1 MPDYRSVF
9 AGFAQLAEEV
19 GQASRANRELFE
31 QLVAAEVG
39 RVAGRLGVVPATEL
53 RDARQRLDAAE
64 DELDV
69 LRLELDDLQLRVATL
84 EAASPEAALADEDLA
99 DEDLADEDLAEADPD
114 VLEDAELLGEA
125 EVLDAPDLLGDET
138 GAAGRG

>member
-1 MPDYRSVF
+1 MPPYRSVF

-39 RVAGRLGVVPATEL
+39 RVAGRLGVVPAAEL
-53 RDARQRLDAAE
+53 RTARERLDAAL

-84 EAASPEAALADEDLA
+84 EAASPEADLA
-99 DEDLADEDLAEADPD
+99 DEPD
-114 VLEDAELLGEA
+114 LLGDE
-125 EVLDAPDLLGDET
+125 PDLLGDET
-138 GAAGRG
+138 GAAGVRA

>member
-1 MPDYRSVF
+1 MPPHRSVF

-39 RVAGRLGVVPATEL
+39 RVAARLGVVPAAEL
-53 RDARQRLDAAE
+53 RAARERLDAAE
-64 DELDV
+64 NELDV

-84 EAASPEAALADEDLA
+84 EADSPESELAEDLPGLSLT
-99 DEDLADEDLAEADPD
+99 DE
-114 VLEDAELLGEA
+114 
-125 EVLDAPDLLGDET
+125 PDLLGDET
-138 GAAGRG
+138 GAAGVRG

>member
-1 MPDYRSVF
+1 MF

-39 RVAGRLGVVPATEL
+39 RVAARLGVVAAADLRAT
-53 RDARQRLDAAE
+53 RQRLDAAE

-84 EAASPEAALADEDLA
+84 EAASPGVELDEDDLLEVDVP
-99 DEDLADEDLAEADPD
+99 DEA
-114 VLEDAELLGEA
+114 
-125 EVLDAPDLLGDET
+125 DLLGDET
-138 GAAGRG
+138 GAAGVRG

>member
-99 DEDLADEDLAEADPD
+99 DEDLAEADPD

>member
-1 MPDYRSVF
+1 MPTYRSVF

-39 RVAGRLGVVPATEL
+39 RVAARLGVVPATEL
-53 RDARQRLDAAE
+53 RDARERLDSAE
-64 DELDV
+64 NELDV

-84 EAASPEAALADEDLA
+84 EATSPDGDLA
-99 DEDLADEDLAEADPD
+99 GEDPVD
-114 VLEDAELLGEA
+114 VPHP
-125 EVLDAPDLLGDET
+125 PDLLGDET
-138 GAAGRG
+138 GATGTHG

>member
-1 MPDYRSVF
+1 MPAYRSVF

-39 RVAGRLGVVPATEL
+39 RVAARLGVVPAAEL
-53 RDARQRLDAAE
+53 RDARVRLDAAE

-84 EAASPEAALADEDLA
+84 EAAAPGAGLDDE
-99 DEDLADEDLAEADPD
+99 
-114 VLEDAELLGEA
+114 
-125 EVLDAPDLLGDET
+125 DLLGDET
-138 GAAGRG
+138 GAGAVRP

>member
-1 MPDYRSVF
+1 MPPYRSVF

-39 RVAGRLGVVPATEL
+39 RVAGRLGVVPAAEL
-53 RDARQRLDAAE
+53 RTARDRLEAAL
-64 DELDV
+64 DELEV

-84 EAASPEAALADEDLA
+84 EAVS
-99 DEDLADEDLAEADPD
+99 DPD
-114 VLEDAELLGEA
+114 LTDPDLLGE
-125 EVLDAPDLLGDET
+125 EPDLPGDHPDLLGDET
-138 GAAGRG
+138 GSAGVRA

>member
-1 MPDYRSVF
+1 MPAYRSVL

-39 RVAGRLGVVPATEL
+39 RVAARLGVVPAAEL
-53 RDARQRLDAAE
+53 RDARQRLDEAE

-84 EAASPEAALADEDLA
+84 EAASPDAALVDEEIADEDLT
-99 DEDLADEDLAEADPD
+99 EAVPD
-114 VLEDAELLGEA
+114 VLGEA
-125 EVLDAPDLLGDET
+125 DLLEEAEALDAPDLLGDET
-138 GAAGRG
+138 GAAGFRG

>member
-1 MPDYRSVF
+1 MPAYRSVLAGF

-39 RVAGRLGVVPATEL
+39 RVAARLGVVPAAEL
-53 RDARQRLDAAE
+53 RDARGRLDAAE
-64 DELDV
+64 SELDV

-84 EAASPEAALADEDLA
+84 ETASPEAGLADEELTDVDL
-99 DEDLADEDLAEADPD
+99 P
-114 VLEDAELLGEA
+114 
-125 EVLDAPDLLGDET
+125 DAPDLLGHES
-138 GAAGRG
+138 GSAGVRA

>member
-1 MPDYRSVF
+1 MPRSRSVF

-39 RVAGRLGVVPATEL
+39 RVAGRLGVVPAAEL
-53 RDARQRLDAAE
+53 RDARQRLDSAE
-64 DELDV
+64 DELAV

-84 EAASPEAALADEDLA
+84 EAGSPDAQLVDAQLVDEELV
-99 DEDLADEDLAEADPD
+99 LDPT
-114 VLEDAELLGEA
+114 LS
-125 EVLDAPDLLGDET
+125 DAPDLLGDET
-138 GAAGRG
+138 GAAGVRG

>member
-1 MPDYRSVF
+1 MPAYRSMF

-39 RVAGRLGVVPATEL
+39 RVAARLGVVPAVEL
-53 RDARQRLDAAE
+53 REARERLDAAE
-64 DELDV
+64 SELDV

-84 EAASPEAALADEDLA
+84 ETASPEVGLADEDLT
-99 DEDLADEDLAEADPD
+99 DVDLA
-114 VLEDAELLGEA
+114 
-125 EVLDAPDLLGDET
+125 DAPDLLGDET
-138 GAAGRG
+138 GSGGVRA

>member
-1 MPDYRSVF
+1 MPAYRSMF

-39 RVAGRLGVVPATEL
+39 RVAARLGVVPAAEL
-53 RDARQRLDAAE
+53 RDARERLDAAE
-64 DELDV
+64 HELDV

-84 EAASPEAALADEDLA
+84 ETASPEAGLADEDLT
-99 DEDLADEDLAEADPD
+99 DVDL
-114 VLEDAELLGEA
+114 V
-125 EVLDAPDLLGDET
+125 DAPDLLGDET
-138 GAAGRG
+138 GSAGVRA

>member
-1 MPDYRSVF
+1 MPAYRSLF

-39 RVAGRLGVVPATEL
+39 RVAARLGVVAATDL
-53 RDARQRLDAAE
+53 RAARERLDVAE
-64 DELDV
+64 GELDV

-84 EAASPEAALADEDLA
+84 EAALPEV
-99 DEDLADEDLAEADPD
+99 AE
-114 VLEDAELLGEA
+114 
-125 EVLDAPDLLGDET
+125 
-138 GAAGRG
+138 

>member
-1 MPDYRSVF
+1 MPARRSVF

-39 RVAGRLGVVPATEL
+39 RVAGRLGLVPAAEL
-53 RDARQRLDAAE
+53 RDARERLGSAE
-64 DELDV
+64 HELDV

-84 EAASPEAALADEDLA
+84 EAASPDAGLVEEDLA
-99 DEDLADEDLAEADPD
+99 DGGLT
-114 VLEDAELLGEA
+114 
-125 EVLDAPDLLGDET
+125 DAPDLLGDET
-138 GAAGRG
+138 GAAGTRG

>member
-1 MPDYRSVF
+1 MPAYRSVF
-9 AGFAQLAEEV
+9 SGFAQLAQEV

-39 RVAGRLGVVPATEL
+39 RAAARLGIVPAAEL
-53 RDARQRLDAAE
+53 RAAREQLDAAQ

-84 EAASPEAALADEDLA
+84 EAGL
-99 DEDLADEDLAEADPD
+99 PD
-114 VLEDAELLGEA
+114 ANLDDA
-125 EVLDAPDLLGDET
+125 DLLGDET
-138 GAAGRG
+138 GAAANR

>member
-1 MPDYRSVF
+1 MSSRRSLF
-9 AGFAQLAEEV
+9 PGLAQLAEEV

-39 RVAGRLGVVPATEL
+39 RVAARLGVVPAAEL
-53 RDARQRLDAAE
+53 RAARERLDAAE

-84 EAASPEAALADEDLA
+84 EAASPDVDTDPDLTDPDLA
-99 DEDLADEDLAEADPD
+99 DPDLAEPD
-114 VLEDAELLGEA
+114 LAEE
-125 EVLDAPDLLGDET
+125 PDLLGDQT
-138 GAAGRG
+138 GAAGVRG

>member
-1 MPDYRSVF
+1 MPAYRSMF

-39 RVAGRLGVVPATEL
+39 RVAARLGVVPAAEL
-53 RDARQRLDAAE
+53 REARERLETAE
-64 DELDV
+64 NELDV

-84 EAASPEAALADEDLA
+84 EAVSPEAGLADEDLG
-99 DEDLADEDLAEADPD
+99 D
-114 VLEDAELLGEA
+114 VD
-125 EVLDAPDLLGDET
+125 VVDAPELLGDET
-138 GAAGRG
+138 GSAGVRG

>member
-1 MPDYRSVF
+1 MPPRRSVL

-31 QLVAAEVG
+31 QLVVAEVG
-39 RVAGRLGVVPATEL
+39 RVAARLGVVAAADL
-53 RDARQRLDAAE
+53 RVARQRLDAAE

-84 EAASPEAALADEDLA
+84 EAASPEVELDEDDVIEVDLT
-99 DEDLADEDLAEADPD
+99 DE
-114 VLEDAELLGEA
+114 
-125 EVLDAPDLLGDET
+125 PDLLGDET
-138 GAAGRG
+138 GSAGVRG